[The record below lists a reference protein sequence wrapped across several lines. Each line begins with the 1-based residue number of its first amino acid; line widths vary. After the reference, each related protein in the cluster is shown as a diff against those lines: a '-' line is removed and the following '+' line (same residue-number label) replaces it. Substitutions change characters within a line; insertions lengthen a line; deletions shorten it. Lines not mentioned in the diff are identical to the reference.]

1 MSLWLT
7 DYKIASGGA
16 WSGRR
21 VLVLVG
27 GEAAGHLDFLVHPD
41 GRAVSVWGLEVYPEY
56 RRRNLASVMMD
67 AMYAAYPTAW
77 VNHGGRL
84 RAGALWWDGY
94 SDPASERN
102 VHNRPPSEWAEYFS
116 SVEVAACKAQNAY
129 MNRNLGVD
137 GHREAEYR
145 YGQRWEEEARQ
156 YAAFYREARVQGPDP
171 AVDELFAGL
180 RLALPP
186 GMHRL
191 VHNSALPTE
200 DRAGI
205 LLNHVGH
212 GNLPADQ
219 AWNTTERAAFED
231 LAQDKL
237 LSGSSPAPETHVTFH
252 ALPLTGNVPDHEVKA
267 TWVTYV
273 NSPGVPLQLSGMS
286 WRAAHQPW
294 VTHSVAFTPPQDAAI
309 QPAFRQATTPEYRAR
324 YDEIG
329 RLRPGAAV
337 QRSEEPHPYA
347 ERAEDIRAV
356 ADGILHD
363 SARRTVRSAPP
374 QTAVRDEERAA
385 SQDQRVHQSPVPP
398 PSPRVR

>member
-219 AWNTTERAAFED
+219 AWNTTERAGIR
-231 LAQDKL
+231 
-237 LSGSSPAPETHVTFH
+237 GS
-252 ALPLTGNVPDHEVKA
+252 
-267 TWVTYV
+267 
-273 NSPGVPLQLSGMS
+273 
-286 WRAAHQPW
+286 
-294 VTHSVAFTPPQDAAI
+294 
-309 QPAFRQATTPEYRAR
+309 
-324 YDEIG
+324 
-329 RLRPGAAV
+329 RPGQAAL
-337 QRSEEPHPYA
+337 RLLA
-347 ERAEDIRAV
+347 RAGDACHV
-356 ADGILHD
+356 PCAAADGERTGPRGQSHMGDLRQLPRCSPSVVRHVLARGASAVGDPQRRLHTPAGRRD
-363 SARRTVRSAPP
+363 SARVPAGHDARVPSA
-374 QTAVRDEERAA
+374 V
-385 SQDQRVHQSPVPP
+385 
-398 PSPRVR
+398 